1 MPVRFLLCLTLL
13 SLVGCGT
20 AGEATPISSTP
31 ADASAPTPETAAQ
44 PAAQEVTLQILDYDG
59 IQKLI
64 QSKQGKVVVLDA
76 WSTSCEPCVRE
87 FPKLVALSKKYPDQ
101 IACVSVSFDYEGLD
115 SPEEVSE
122 PVLNFLKQQGAA
134 FDNVMSNEEADTLYQ
149 KFDLVAVPAVFIY
162 DSEGNLVKRF
172 DNSTG
177 EEFTY
182 EQIEQ
187 YLQAEKLVP
196 PKS

>member
-1 MPVRFLLCLTLL
+1 MPVRILLCLTLL
-13 SLVGCGT
+13 SLAGCGT
-20 AGEATPISSTP
+20 AGEATPTSSTL
-31 ADASAPTPETAAQ
+31 ADAAAPAETAAQ
-44 PAAQEVTLQILDYDG
+44 LNAAGEVTLQILDYDG
-59 IQKLI
+59 IQKLL

-162 DSEGNLVKRF
+162 DAEGKLVKRF

-187 YLQAEKLVP
+187 YLLAEKLIP